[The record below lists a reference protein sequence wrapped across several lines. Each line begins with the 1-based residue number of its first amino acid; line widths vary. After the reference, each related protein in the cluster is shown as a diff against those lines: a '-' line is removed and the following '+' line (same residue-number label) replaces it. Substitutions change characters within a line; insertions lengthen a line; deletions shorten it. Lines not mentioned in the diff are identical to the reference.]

1 LRSWE
6 WGVFMHNDIKEIL
19 YTAEDI
25 RARIQQLGAL
35 ITRDYQGKSI
45 LLVGILKGAVPF
57 LNDLMRSID
66 LPLCHD
72 LMELSSYGDRTVSS
86 GTATILKDAALDIE
100 GREVLIVE
108 DIIDT
113 GITLQRALKHLGS
126 RRPTT
131 LRVCALLDK
140 PARRRVAVRPDYHG
154 FTIPDVFVV
163 GYGLDYA
170 ENYRELPYIGI
181 LNVTRDP

>member
-1 LRSWE
+1 
-6 WGVFMHNDIKEIL
+6 MHNDIKEIL

-25 RARIQQLGAL
+25 RARVRELGAM
-35 ITRDYQGKSI
+35 ITRDYQGKSPV
-45 LLVGILKGAVPF
+45 LVGILKGAVTF

-86 GTATILKDAALDIE
+86 GTVTILKDATIDLE

-108 DIIDT
+108 DIVDT
-113 GITLQRALKHLGS
+113 GITLQRVLEHLGS
-126 RRPTT
+126 RRPAT
-131 LRVCALLDK
+131 LRACALLDK
-140 PARRRVAVRPDYHG
+140 PSRRCAAVKPDYCG
-154 FTIPDVFVV
+154 FIIPDVFVV

-170 ENYRELPYIGI
+170 EAYRELPYIGV
-181 LNVTRDP
+181 LKGERK

>member
-1 LRSWE
+1 
-6 WGVFMHNDIKEIL
+6 MHHAIKEIL

-25 RARIQQLGAL
+25 RARIQQLGAM
-35 ITRDYQGKSI
+35 ITRDYWGKSI

-72 LMELSSYGDRTVSS
+72 LMEMSSYVNRTVSS
-86 GTATILKDAALDIE
+86 GTATILKDAALDIA

-108 DIIDT
+108 DIVDT
-113 GITLQRALKHLGS
+113 GITLQWALEHLGS
-126 RRPTT
+126 RRPAT
-131 LRVCALLDK
+131 LKVCALLDK
-140 PARRRVAVRPDYHG
+140 PGRRQVDVNPDYCG
-154 FTIPDVFVV
+154 FIIPDVFVV

-170 ENYRELPYIGI
+170 QNYRELPYIGV
-181 LNVTRDP
+181 LNVDS

>member
-1 LRSWE
+1 
-6 WGVFMHNDIKEIL
+6 MHHTIKEIL

-25 RARIQQLGAL
+25 SARVRELGAM
-35 ITRDYQGKSI
+35 ITMDYQGKS
-45 LLVGILKGAVPF
+45 LVLVGILNGAVTF
-57 LNDLMRSID
+57 MQDLMRTID

-72 LMELSSYGDRTVSS
+72 LMALSSYGDQTVSK
-86 GTATILKDAALDIE
+86 GAAAILKDTVLDIE

-113 GITLQRALKHLGS
+113 GVTLQRVLEHLGA
-126 RRPTT
+126 RRPAT
-131 LRVCALLDK
+131 LRVCTLLDK
-140 PARRRVAVRPDYHG
+140 PDRRRVAIKPDYHG

-170 ENYRELPYIGI
+170 GAFRELPYIGV
-181 LNVTRDP
+181 LKVYNE

>member
-1 LRSWE
+1 
-6 WGVFMHNDIKEIL
+6 MHNDIKEIL

-25 RARIQQLGAL
+25 RARVRELGAM
-35 ITRDYQGKSI
+35 ITRDYQGKPPV
-45 LLVGILKGAVPF
+45 LVGILKGAVTF

-86 GTATILKDAALDIE
+86 GTVTILKDATIDLE

-108 DIIDT
+108 DIVDT
-113 GITLQRALKHLGS
+113 GITLQRVLEHLGS
-126 RRPTT
+126 RGPAT

-140 PARRRVAVRPDYHG
+140 PARRCAAVKPDYCG
-154 FTIPDVFVV
+154 FIIPDVFVV

-170 ENYRELPYIGI
+170 EAYRELPYIGV
-181 LNVTRDP
+181 LKGERK